1 MHQITLNTSK
11 DLIDIYQKNEEKEKF
26 GGTKIMPPN
35 MNTRNK
41 GSFSTREQELRSPEE
56 AR

>member
-35 MNTRNK
+35 INARDK